1 MSFLYMQKSKLSKLN
16 DSKDSK
22 LKKKNV
28 LLKTKT
34 LKGSTLR
41 EYKQTI
47 TLNQIQKEVLV
58 GTLLGYAWSYGPVK
72 RLYTFKKRET
82 YVVCQFCTIDR

>member
-1 MSFLYMQKSKLSKLN
+1 MQKSKLSKLN

-28 LLKTKT
+28 LLKTKI
-34 LKGSTLR
+34 LKGSALR
-41 EYKQTI
+41 EYRQTI